1 MRVGF
6 ALCVLVPARGRV
18 RFWHGC
24 RVLAVLV
31 LNFRAQMQP
40 AYFCGL
46 LVQHVSREVFVFAV
60 LLPWV
65 SCNGATG
72 VERHCG
78 SAFVC
83 REL

>member
-6 ALCVLVPARGRV
+6 ALCVLVPARV
-18 RFWHGC
+18 RCAFVFVLRLWHGC
-24 RVLAVLV
+24 RSV

-46 LVQHVSREVFVFAV
+46 RVQHVSREVYVFAV
-60 LLPWV
+60 LLQWRFR
-65 SCNGATG
+65 NGATG

-78 SAFVC
+78 SSFSC
-83 REL
+83 